1 MPGAALS
8 TPDLLFYFPQES
20 ISSLS
25 DRWKDWVVRDATVVT
40 RKDQAQGSPGV
51 NFELLR
57 THILLR
63 PAVTAAV
70 AIAEPLLERSQSAG
84 TKLVFY
90 PFLPWPWPRVFGAH
104 FVAGDSDTIW
114 MMPRELT
121 VDDF

>member
-8 TPDLLFYFPQES
+8 TPELLFYFPGES

-25 DRWKDWVVRDATVVT
+25 DRWKDVTVVT
-40 RKDQAQGSPGV
+40 RKDQAQDAPGV

-70 AIAEPLLERSQSAG
+70 AIAEPRLERTQSVG
-84 TKLVFY
+84 SKLVFY
-90 PFLPWPWPRVFGAH
+90 PLLPWPWPRVFGAQ

-114 MMPRELT
+114 VIPRELT